1 MIGIVIVSH
10 SEKVSKGAVELC
22 YEMAD
27 EDLKIV
33 SAGGTE
39 DGRIGTDAF
48 LIKEGIEKVYT
59 GDEVVIIADIG
70 SSIMNAEMAIDMLDE
85 EMKGKVLILD
95 TPIVE
100 GSIAVAVQASISNNI
115 EDIIKAAEDAKQM
128 KKVRN
133 E

>member
-33 SAGGTE
+33 SAG
-39 DGRIGTDAF
+39 
-48 LIKEGIEKVYT
+48 
-59 GDEVVIIADIG
+59 DEVVIKADLG
-70 SSIMNAEMAIDMLDE
+70 STIMDAQMAIAMLDE

-128 KKVRN
+128 KKVN
-133 E
+133 N